1 MFENLW
7 LIPLGFVAGI
17 VGSIIGL
24 GGGIIVV
31 PAMTF
36 LGIPPTITASSS
48 LFAAFSNAVASTASY
63 AKQKRLDYKIG
74 LRLGMMSVPGAVL
87 GAFVTASVTPSAF
100 KILFGL
106 VLIASCLYLFIK
118 RNFESGQ
125 SEATK
130 QMVVA
135 SAAISFFAGIL
146 SSFFGIGGGI
156 IFVPL
161 MIIGFGLL
169 VKNAT
174 ATSQLILL
182 FSSASG
188 MITHSILGHSG
199 FDYAVLLSIGAFG
212 GGLVGA
218 RLSLEIKER
227 SIRIAIGAA
236 MVATAIKL
244 FIDGSGIWPPNTN

>member
-1 MFENLW
+1 MFETLW
-7 LIPLGFVAGI
+7 LIPLGFVAGV

-31 PAMTF
+31 PVLTF
-36 LGIPPTITASSS
+36 LGISPTIAASSS
-48 LFAAFSNAVASTASY
+48 LFAAFSNSTASTISY
-63 AKQKRLDYKIG
+63 AKQKRIDYKIG
-74 LRLGMMSVPGAVL
+74 LMLGLMSIPGTIL
-87 GAFVTASVTPSAF
+87 GALVSAEITPAIF

-106 VLIASCLYLFIK
+106 VLVASCFYLFIK
-118 RNFESGQ
+118 RNMESKQ
-125 SEATK
+125 HATK
-130 QMVVA
+130 QMIVA

-156 IFVPL
+156 VFVPL
-161 MIIGFGLL
+161 MIIGLGLL

-188 MITHSILGHSG
+188 MITHSILGHSD
-199 FDYAVLLSIGAFG
+199 FDYALFLSIGAFA

-218 RLSLEIKER
+218 RLSLELKEN
-227 SIRIAIGAA
+227 SIRIMISAII
-236 MVATAIKL
+236 VAVAVKL
-244 FIDGSGIWPPNTN
+244 FLDGIGIWPSNTG